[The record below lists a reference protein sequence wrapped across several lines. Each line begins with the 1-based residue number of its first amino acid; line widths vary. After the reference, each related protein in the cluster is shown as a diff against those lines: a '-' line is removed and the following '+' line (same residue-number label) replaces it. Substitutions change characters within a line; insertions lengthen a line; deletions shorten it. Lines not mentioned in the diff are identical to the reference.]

1 MRHELDKDEYPDHYK
16 ELGKQLSIIDN
27 VTSISD
33 LIRKLDREIIVSPLA
48 IVGEDEILD
57 ETFNNIILINF
68 KLTFTRDPI
77 FFCFI
82 NKNFIS
88 RLIYI
93 ILGWIS

>member
-1 MRHELDKDEYPDHYK
+1 MNIDLLNETKKYFSESVIDFYNDMRHELDKDEYPDHYK

-57 ETFNNIILINF
+57 ETFNNIIADYFRRVAL
-68 KLTFTRDPI
+68 
-77 FFCFI
+77 
-82 NKNFIS
+82 
-88 RLIYI
+88 
-93 ILGWIS
+93 